1 MSIAP
6 LRSDMFETMRY
17 GQLFLSGD
25 SAYIVPQ
32 SGAKALGLAASD
44 VAYLSQVIFPRFD
57 GRR

>member
-6 LRSDMFETMRY
+6 PRSYKFETMRY
-17 GQLFLSGD
+17 GRLFLSGD
-25 SAYIVPQ
+25 SAHIVPQ

-44 VAYLSQVIFPRFD
+44 VAYLGQVIVPRFD